1 LKIVIYT
8 KKTCAYCMMAK
19 RLLQSKGVEWDEI
32 NIAADLEQRH
42 EMFERSGRRTV
53 PQIFVGDL
61 HVGGF
66 DDLAAL
72 EDAGRLDVILE
83 ASNDQTEQEE

>member
-1 LKIVIYT
+1 
-8 KKTCAYCMMAK
+8 MMAK
-19 RLLQSKGVEWDEI
+19 KLLQSKGVEWEEI
-32 NIAADLEQRH
+32 NIEAGLAQRN
-42 EMFERSGRRTV
+42 EMTERSGRSTV

-83 ASNDQTEQEE
+83 ASNDRTEQEE